1 MKEEFQIH
9 NLFRDSVERFLRDDP
24 HLRRAAA
31 QPFLYVSELVNTPAF
46 LEPGIFMLTGGRQV
60 GKTTCLKQ
68 FLAKLLRENRLQPD
82 QVSFLTGDPQGYAC
96 GDCPGSLGRT
106 YVVGGA

>member
-46 LEPGIFMLTGGRQV
+46 LEPGIFMLTG
-60 GKTTCLKQ
+60 
-68 FLAKLLRENRLQPD
+68 
-82 QVSFLTGDPQGYAC
+82 DPRGHAC
-96 GDCPGSLGRT
+96 GDCPGSLGGT
-106 YVVGGA
+106 YLVGGA